1 MSKKSVLVGQSGGPT
16 TVINA
21 SLAGVLETS
30 LASDKIENVYGVMNG
45 IKGILDET
53 IIDVSKEDK
62 DEIHKLL
69 NTPSSMLG
77 SVRYKLPSYLDDD
90 TDYKKIKE
98 VFEKLN
104 IGHFFYIGG
113 NDSMDTCN
121 KINEYFKHINF
132 DCTVFG
138 VPKTVDNDLILTDHT
153 PGYGSSI
160 KFIANT
166 VAEIYQDISC
176 YKKGKVTIVEIMGRD
191 AGWLTAGTKL
201 ASLVNNGPDLIYLP
215 EVAFDM
221 ESFLEKVDTIY
232 KQKGH
237 ALITISEGIRDS
249 EGNYILTY
257 SASGAKDEFG
267 HMQLGGVA
275 SVLTNIVSTRLHLP
289 TRSIELNLPQR
300 CASHLASLTD
310 IEEAYNLGKN
320 ALLFSLDGVSGKM
333 SALERVS
340 SNPYEVKYTYVDL
353 TRVANSVKE
362 VPLNYISKD
371 GSQITNEFIEYALP
385 LIKGNIS
392 NLDDNG
398 LVKFAKFNK
407 NFVKL

>member
-1 MSKKSVLVGQSGGPT
+1 MAKKSVLVGQSGGPT

-21 SLAGVLETS
+21 SLAGVLETA
-30 LASDKIENVYGVMNG
+30 LANDAIENVYGVLNG

-53 IIDVSKEDK
+53 IIDIKNESS

-77 SVRYKLPSYLDDD
+77 SVRYKLASFKDDE

-160 KFIANT
+160 KYIANT
-166 VAEIYQDISC
+166 IAEIYQDMSC

-191 AGWLTAGTKL
+191 AGWLTAGCKL
-201 ASLVNNGPDLIYLP
+201 ASLVNNGADLIYLP
-215 EVAFDM
+215 EVAFDV
-221 ESFLEKVDTIY
+221 EAFLEKVDAIY

-237 ALITISEGIRDS
+237 ALIAISEGIRDKN
-249 EGNYILTY
+249 GKYILTY
-257 SASGAKDEFG
+257 SATGAEDEFG

-275 SVLTNIVSTRLHLP
+275 SVLTSIVSNRLHLP

-300 CASHLASLTD
+300 CASHIASLTD
-310 IEEAYNLGKN
+310 INESYNLGKN
-320 ALLFSLDGVSGKM
+320 ALLFSLEGISGKM

-340 SNPYEVKYTYVDL
+340 SNPYEVKYKYVDL
-353 TRVANSVKE
+353 THVANSVKE
-362 VPLNYISKD
+362 VPLNYITSD
-371 GSQITNEFIEYALP
+371 GSQITDEFIEYALP

-392 NLDDNG
+392 NLNELG
-398 LVKFAKFNK
+398 LVTFAKFNK
-407 NFVKL
+407 QLIKF